1 MTNLN
6 SILKSKD
13 ITFLT
18 KVCIA
23 KSMVFL
29 VIMYGCESWAIN
41 KAEHQR
47 TDAFKLWSWR
57 KRLEPLGQQGDQ
69 TSQSWR
75 KSTWT
80 FIGRTDAEA
89 KFQYFGRLMW
99 RTDSLEKNLMLVKIE
114 GGRRRGWQRMSWLDG
129 IINSMD
135 MGLGRLWKLV
145 MDRKPWRASL
155 YGVGKSWMWLSD
167 WIELS
172 WKTLWTM

>member
-1 MTNLN
+1 MNVWEL
-6 SILKSKD
+6 D
-13 ITFLT
+13 
-18 KVCIA
+18 
-23 KSMVFL
+23 
-29 VIMYGCESWAIN
+29 CESWTTK
-41 KAEHQR
+41 KAECRRIDSFELWCWRRLLRVPWTSRWSNQYILKQISSG
-47 TDAFKLWSWR
+47 FSLEGLILKLD
-57 KRLEPLGQQGDQ
+57 L
-69 TSQSWR
+69 
-75 KSTWT
+75 
-80 FIGRTDAEA
+80 
-89 KFQYFGRLMW
+89 QYIDHLMQ